1 MTTNGDAPLQV
12 VPVRHYGRWLTM
24 ALVAV
29 AAAMLI
35 NTLLSKV
42 PTGLEE
48 CHQVLVN
55 GHSHQVCASTMR
67 WRFFWD
73 VVGNYIFDASIFRGL
88 WLTLELTV
96 FAMAIGITLGVI
108 TAVMRMSPNR
118 IVSSSAWL
126 FTWFFR
132 GTPVYVQILF
142 WFNIAFLYP
151 TIQFGLPF
159 GPHFLTV
166 NVLTLFTGFVAALT
180 ALGLNE
186 GAYMS
191 EIVRAGFKAV
201 DEGQIEAAQAL
212 GMTRLQT
219 MWRITLP
226 QAMRVIIPPT
236 GNELIS
242 MLKTSSLA
250 SAIAVTELLKS
261 TSNIASRTF
270 QTMQLLIVASLWYL
284 TVTTVLSIGQF
295 YVERHFAK
303 GSSRSMPPTPLQ
315 RIKQDLR
322 RMGFGN
328 REVRS

>member
-1 MTTNGDAPLQV
+1 
-12 VPVRHYGRWLTM
+12 M

-48 CHQVLVN
+48 CHQAIVN
-55 GHSHQVCASTMR
+55 GHAHQVCASTMR

-73 VVGNYIFDASIFRGL
+73 VVGNYIFDASLFRGL

-96 FAMAIGITLGVI
+96 CAMAIGITLGVI

-151 TIQFGLPF
+151 TIQFGIPF
-159 GPHFLTV
+159 GPHFFTV

-303 GSSRSMPPTPLQ
+303 GSSRSTPPTPLQ

-322 RMGFGN
+322 RLGWGN

>member
-1 MTTNGDAPLQV
+1 MTTNGDAPLQG

-48 CHQVLVN
+48 CHQAIVN
-55 GHSHQVCASTMR
+55 GHAHQVCASTMR

-73 VVGNYIFDASIFRGL
+73 VVGNYIFDASLFRGL

-96 FAMAIGITLGVI
+96 CAMAIGITLGVI

-151 TIQFGLPF
+151 TIQFGIPF
-159 GPHFLTV
+159 GPHFFTV

-303 GSSRSMPPTPLQ
+303 GSSRSTPPTPLQ

-322 RMGFGN
+322 RLGWGN

>member
-1 MTTNGDAPLQV
+1 
-12 VPVRHYGRWLTM
+12 M
-24 ALVAV
+24 AVVAV
-29 AAAMLI
+29 LAAMMI
-35 NTLLSKV
+35 HTMLSKV
-42 PTGLEE
+42 PTGIIE
-48 CHQVLVN
+48 CHQALIN
-55 GHSHQVCASTMR
+55 GHRHQVCASTMR

-73 VVGNYIFDASIFRGL
+73 VVGKYLLDPSIFRGL

-151 TIQFGLPF
+151 SIQLGLPF
-159 GPHFLTV
+159 GPHFATINL
-166 NVLTLFTGFVAALT
+166 LTLFTGFVAALT

-322 RMGFGN
+322 RLGFGN

>member
-1 MTTNGDAPLQV
+1 
-12 VPVRHYGRWLTM
+12 
-24 ALVAV
+24 
-29 AAAMLI
+29 
-35 NTLLSKV
+35 
-42 PTGLEE
+42 
-48 CHQVLVN
+48 
-55 GHSHQVCASTMR
+55 
-67 WRFFWD
+67 
-73 VVGNYIFDASIFRGL
+73 
-88 WLTLELTV
+88 
-96 FAMAIGITLGVI
+96 
-108 TAVMRMSPNR
+108 
-118 IVSSSAWL
+118 
-126 FTWFFR
+126 
-132 GTPVYVQILF
+132 
-142 WFNIAFLYP
+142 
-151 TIQFGLPF
+151 
-159 GPHFLTV
+159 
-166 NVLTLFTGFVAALT
+166 
-180 ALGLNE
+180 
-186 GAYMS
+186 MS

-303 GSSRSMPPTPLQ
+303 GSSRSTPRRATTSWRSWKNVMAADRPSSPASSPSRTGTRSSQIRPTPTPSSTGSSTTPTASTCPVTVCGGHARNQPREVDRTMRSVPRITCQ
-315 RIKQDLR
+315 RGSADWAASGRNPGRNHIGMPGRLR
-322 RMGFGN
+322 RN
-328 REVRS
+328 QHLRRRRSP

>member
-55 GHSHQVCASTMR
+55 GHSHQVCVSTMR

-73 VVGNYIFDASIFRGL
+73 VVGNYLFDASIFRGL

-151 TIQFGLPF
+151 KIQLGLPF
-159 GPHFLTV
+159 GPHFFTV

-322 RMGFGN
+322 RLGFGN

>member
-1 MTTNGDAPLQV
+1 MQTNGDEPLKV

-48 CHQVLVN
+48 CHQAIVN
-55 GHSHQVCASTMR
+55 GHAHQVCASTMR

-73 VVGNYIFDASIFRGL
+73 VVGNYIFDASLFRGL

-96 FAMAIGITLGVI
+96 CAMAIGITLGVI

-151 TIQFGLPF
+151 TIQFGIPF
-159 GPHFLTV
+159 GPHFFTV

-303 GSSRSMPPTPLQ
+303 GSSRSTPPTPLQ

-322 RMGFGN
+322 RLGWGN

>member
-1 MTTNGDAPLQV
+1 MVLV
-12 VPVRHYGRWLTM
+12 VI
-24 ALVAV
+24 
-29 AAAMLI
+29 AAAMGV
-35 NTLLSKV
+35 NTLFSKI
-42 PTGLEE
+42 PTGLFV
-48 CHQVLVN
+48 CHNVLRH
-55 GHSHQVCASTMR
+55 GQSAQVCVDTLR
-67 WRFFWD
+67 WRFSWD
-73 VVGNYIFDASIFRGL
+73 VVGKYIFDGSIYRGL

-96 FAMAIGITLGVI
+96 LAMLIGITLGVI
-108 TAVMRMSPNR
+108 TAVMRLSPNR
-118 IVSSSAWL
+118 IVSSTAWL

-142 WFNIAFLYP
+142 WFNIAILYP
-151 TIQFGLPF
+151 TIQLGVPF
-159 GPHFLTV
+159 GPHFLTID
-166 NVLTLFTGFVAALT
+166 VLTLFTGFVAALT

-212 GMTRLQT
+212 GMTRIQT

-261 TSNIASRTF
+261 TSNIANRTF

-284 TVTTVLSIGQF
+284 AVTTVLSIGQY

-303 GSSRSMPPTPLQ
+303 GSTRSIPPTPWQ
-315 RIKQDLR
+315 RVKADFR
-322 RMGFGN
+322 RLGLGT
-328 REVRS
+328 RGAQS

>member
-48 CHQVLVN
+48 CHQAIVN
-55 GHSHQVCASTMR
+55 GHAHQVCASTMR

-73 VVGNYIFDASIFRGL
+73 VVGNYIFDASLFRGL

-96 FAMAIGITLGVI
+96 CAMAIGITLGVI

-132 GTPVYVQILF
+132 GTPVYVQSLF

-151 TIQFGLPF
+151 TIQFGIPF
-159 GPHFLTV
+159 GPHFFTV

-303 GSSRSMPPTPLQ
+303 GSSRSTPPTPLQ

-322 RMGFGN
+322 RLGWGN

>member
-55 GHSHQVCASTMR
+55 GHSHQVCVSTMR

-73 VVGNYIFDASIFRGL
+73 VVGNYLFDASIFRGL

-151 TIQFGLPF
+151 AIQLGLPF
-159 GPHFLTV
+159 GPHFFTV

-322 RMGFGN
+322 RLGFGN

>member
-48 CHQVLVN
+48 CHQAIVN
-55 GHSHQVCASTMR
+55 GHAHQVCASTMR

-73 VVGNYIFDASIFRGL
+73 VVGNYIFDASLFRGL

-96 FAMAIGITLGVI
+96 CAMAIGITLGVI

-151 TIQFGLPF
+151 TIQFGIPF
-159 GPHFLTV
+159 GPHFFTV

-303 GSSRSMPPTPLQ
+303 GSSRSTPPTPLQ

-322 RMGFGN
+322 RLGWGN

>member
-1 MTTNGDAPLQV
+1 
-12 VPVRHYGRWLTM
+12 M

-55 GHSHQVCASTMR
+55 GHSHQVCVSTMR

-73 VVGNYIFDASIFRGL
+73 VVGNYLFDASIFRGL

-151 TIQFGLPF
+151 KIQLGLPF
-159 GPHFLTV
+159 GPHFFTV

-322 RMGFGN
+322 RLGFGN

>member
-1 MTTNGDAPLQV
+1 
-12 VPVRHYGRWLTM
+12 M

-55 GHSHQVCASTMR
+55 GHSHQVCVSTMR

-73 VVGNYIFDASIFRGL
+73 VVGNYLFDASIFRGL

-151 TIQFGLPF
+151 AIQLGLPF
-159 GPHFLTV
+159 GPHFFTV

-322 RMGFGN
+322 RLGFGN

>member
-1 MTTNGDAPLQV
+1 
-12 VPVRHYGRWLTM
+12 M

-55 GHSHQVCASTMR
+55 GHSHQVCVSTMR

-73 VVGNYIFDASIFRGL
+73 VVGNYLFDASIFRGL

-151 TIQFGLPF
+151 TIQLGLPF
-159 GPHFLTV
+159 GPHFFTV

-315 RIKQDLR
+315 SKKSYLWSVTSRA
-322 RMGFGN
+322 
-328 REVRS
+328 

>member
-1 MTTNGDAPLQV
+1 
-12 VPVRHYGRWLTM
+12 
-24 ALVAV
+24 
-29 AAAMLI
+29 MLI

-55 GHSHQVCASTMR
+55 GHSHQVCVSTMR

-73 VVGNYIFDASIFRGL
+73 VVGNYLFDASIFRGL

-151 TIQFGLPF
+151 KIQLGLPF
-159 GPHFLTV
+159 GPHFFTV

-322 RMGFGN
+322 RLGFGN

>member
-1 MTTNGDAPLQV
+1 
-12 VPVRHYGRWLTM
+12 M

-55 GHSHQVCASTMR
+55 GHSHQVCVSTMR

-73 VVGNYIFDASIFRGL
+73 VVGNYLFDASIFRGL

-151 TIQFGLPF
+151 KIQLGLPF
-159 GPHFLTV
+159 GPYFFTV

-226 QAMRVIIPPT
+226 QAMRIIIPPT

-322 RMGFGN
+322 RLGFGN

>member
-55 GHSHQVCASTMR
+55 GHSHQVCVSTMR

-73 VVGNYIFDASIFRGL
+73 VVGNYLFDASIFRGL

-151 TIQFGLPF
+151 TIQLGLPF
-159 GPHFLTV
+159 GPHFFTV

-322 RMGFGN
+322 RLGFGN

>member
-48 CHQVLVN
+48 CHQAIVN
-55 GHSHQVCASTMR
+55 GHAHQVCASTMR

-73 VVGNYIFDASIFRGL
+73 VVGNYIFDASLFRGL

-96 FAMAIGITLGVI
+96 CAMAIGITLGVI

-151 TIQFGLPF
+151 TIQFGIPF
-159 GPHFLTV
+159 GPHFFTV

-201 DEGQIEAAQAL
+201 DEGQIEAAQA
-212 GMTRLQT
+212 
-219 MWRITLP
+219 
-226 QAMRVIIPPT
+226 
-236 GNELIS
+236 
-242 MLKTSSLA
+242 
-250 SAIAVTELLKS
+250 
-261 TSNIASRTF
+261 
-270 QTMQLLIVASLWYL
+270 
-284 TVTTVLSIGQF
+284 
-295 YVERHFAK
+295 
-303 GSSRSMPPTPLQ
+303 
-315 RIKQDLR
+315 
-322 RMGFGN
+322 
-328 REVRS
+328 

>member
-1 MTTNGDAPLQV
+1 
-12 VPVRHYGRWLTM
+12 M

-55 GHSHQVCASTMR
+55 GHSHQVCVSTMR

-73 VVGNYIFDASIFRGL
+73 VVGNYLFDASIFRGL

-151 TIQFGLPF
+151 TIQLGLPF
-159 GPHFLTV
+159 GPHFFTV

-322 RMGFGN
+322 RLGFGN